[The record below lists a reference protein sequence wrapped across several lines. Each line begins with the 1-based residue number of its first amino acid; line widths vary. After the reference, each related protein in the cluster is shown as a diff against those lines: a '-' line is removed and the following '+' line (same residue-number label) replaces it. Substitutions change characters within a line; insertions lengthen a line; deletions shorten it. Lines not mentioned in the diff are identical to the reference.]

1 MKHGTDWLSEELDGL
16 RQLRDEV
23 RVQMH
28 LARADARDAWEE
40 LEERW
45 RHLEARARAV
55 REGHAEDLAEIREAA
70 GRLARELRDGYRRL
84 KTLL

>member
-1 MKHGTDWLSEELDGL
+1 MTHGTDWLSEELDGL

-45 RHLEARARAV
+45 HHLEARARAV
-55 REGHAEDLAEIREAA
+55 REGRAEDLAEIREAA
-70 GRLARELRDGYRRL
+70 GRLACELRDGYRRL